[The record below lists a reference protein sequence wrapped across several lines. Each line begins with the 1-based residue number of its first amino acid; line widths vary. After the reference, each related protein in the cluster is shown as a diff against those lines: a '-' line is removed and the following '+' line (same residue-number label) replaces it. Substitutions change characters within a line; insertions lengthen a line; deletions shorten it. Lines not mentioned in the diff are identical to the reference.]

1 MKILLG
7 RRQWTETEEHGNWE
21 QKGAAD
27 CRGQPA
33 KLPRKTSQLTPTRQ
47 GNPTATACAELPS
60 SSEKGKEKR

>member
-33 KLPRKTSQLTPTRQ
+33 KLPRKTSQLTH
-47 GNPTATACAELPS
+47 
-60 SSEKGKEKR
+60 